1 MDAIKINTG
10 FNNPNLLNYFM
21 TFNDVFSWSVTSGT
35 GLASHSTEQ
44 KATGERSLKITNS
57 AYIEENVVI
66 NATGKNTG
74 FTLTN
79 TKQICL
85 SFSAYNPTQS
95 ATEITQSLTV
105 SLFKD
110 ASPFQT
116 FDFTVDEF
124 NKWVSYG
131 QVLTLDAG
139 VYSLTITQN
148 RDLASLINSVFIY
161 LDNFIFSDD
170 KELLGL
176 PTQYVEPLNTAS
188 LEKLGSYNYQS
199 TLGSTAYTGTPV
211 KLLNNGLGTLTNKTY
226 GFTGIADVFNTTTN
240 QFDFSS
246 LSLGDIVNIRYDYT
260 ITTSAVNQESNLYLE
275 IGVGGGSP
283 TTRNQHDTFFKVAGS
298 HPTTVLA
305 SFLMVSNLGIL
316 NFPTEIY
323 FTSEANATVVL
334 NDLLISVIKR

>member
-57 AYIEENVVI
+57 AYIEENLVI

-95 ATEITQSLTV
+95 ATDVTQSLTIN
-105 SLFKD
+105 LFKD

-116 FDFTVDEF
+116 FNFTVDEF

-139 VYSLTITQN
+139 VYSVTITQN
-148 RDLASLINSVFIY
+148 RDLASLINSVSIY

-176 PTQYVEPLNTAS
+176 PTQYTEPIKTP
-188 LEKLGSYNYQS
+188 EYVGTYDYNNS
-199 TLGSTAYTGTPV
+199 NGAISFTGTPI
-211 KLLNNGLGTLTNKTY
+211 KLLNNGLGVFTDKVYGLT
-226 GFTGIADVFNTTTN
+226 GVADLYNTTTN

-246 LSLGDIVNIRYDYT
+246 LNYGDKIDFRYDY
-260 ITTSAVNQESNLYLE
+260 ILTTSSVNQESRIYLNLA
-275 IGVGGGSP
+275 IGS
-283 TTRNQHDTFFKVAGS
+283 TTPYSINQNTSFFKTAGS
-298 HPTTVLA
+298 HDLSGVT
-305 SFLMVSNLGIL
+305 SFIYIGNPETL
-316 NFPTEIY
+316 NFPTELY
-323 FTSEANATVVL
+323 FTSDANATVEL
-334 NDLLISVIKR
+334 NGFVISVTKR